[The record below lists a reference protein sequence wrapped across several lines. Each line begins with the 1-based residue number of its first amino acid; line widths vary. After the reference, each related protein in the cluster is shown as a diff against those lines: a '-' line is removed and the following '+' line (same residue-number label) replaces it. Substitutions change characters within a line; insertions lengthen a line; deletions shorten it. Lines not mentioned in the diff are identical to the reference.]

1 MAIDQ
6 SPRLAPAR
14 AHAQVRR
21 STWRVVSWR
30 LIGLS
35 LIAGAIAIA
44 WLLPLLW
51 VVVSSFKGQFEIIG
65 PSARFLPKALN
76 LDNWRTLFDPGNR
89 AVNIV
94 VASLN
99 SLLVALLSTAG
110 ALFTSSLAG
119 YAFARL
125 SFPVKGPLFVCLLA
139 TMMIPFEVI
148 LVPLFIQFDRFG
160 LLNSYAALILPHV
173 VSVFGIFLMRQF
185 MQGIPRDLEDAAR
198 VDGASVWQVY
208 YQVVLPLTR
217 PALATLGV
225 FVFLGSWN
233 DFLWPLI
240 VVSSPD
246 RQTLPLALITFRGAY
261 GGMNYGTVLA
271 SVVLAIAPPLI
282 FFLFAQRLVVQSISR
297 SGLKG

>member
-1 MAIDQ
+1 MAIHH
-6 SPRLAPAR
+6 PRPLAAPM
-14 AHAQVRR
+14 VSGTGRR
-21 STWRVVSWR
+21 STWRLDSLR
-30 LIGLS
+30 LVGLS
-35 LIAGAIAIA
+35 LAAAAVALA
-44 WLLPLLW
+44 WALPLAW
-51 VVVSSFKGQFEIIG
+51 VLVSTFKGQFEIIG
-65 PSARFLPKALN
+65 PAARFLPNSLN
-76 LDNWRTLFDPGNR
+76 LDNWRTVFDPSNR

-94 VASLN
+94 LASVN
-99 SLLVALLSTAG
+99 SLVVALVSTAG

-125 SFPVKGPLFVCLLA
+125 NFPGKGPMFVCLLA

-160 LLNSYAALILPHV
+160 LVDSYAALILPHI

-198 VDGASVWQVY
+198 IDGASVWQVY

>member
-1 MAIDQ
+1 MAIDH

-14 AHAQVRR
+14 ADEQVRR

-65 PSARFLPKALN
+65 PSARFLPKA
-76 LDNWRTLFDPGNR
+76 
-89 AVNIV
+89 VNIV

-125 SFPVKGPLFVCLLA
+125 SFPVKGPLFVALLA